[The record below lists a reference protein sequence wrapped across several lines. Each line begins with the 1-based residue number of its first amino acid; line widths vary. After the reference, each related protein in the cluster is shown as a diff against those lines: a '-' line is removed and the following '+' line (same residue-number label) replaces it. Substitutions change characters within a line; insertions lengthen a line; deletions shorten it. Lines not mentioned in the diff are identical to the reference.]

1 MKYFL
6 DTLMFRFNYLL
17 IIIIAF
23 ALLPSITKGSEL
35 VQNVDLF
42 EFHSV
47 ELQQRAN
54 ALAKVLR
61 CPQCQNQN
69 LVESNAQ
76 AAKDL
81 RLKVYTMVN
90 EGSSNQEVKDYLV
103 ARYGN
108 IVLYQ
113 PPVNYSTAILWI
125 LPPLFLIFFV
135 LYSIRLKQHN

>member
-1 MKYFL
+1 MSHFKYAYF
-6 DTLMFRFNYLL
+6 
-17 IIIIAF
+17 IIVLFSLCSSWVKAEQ
-23 ALLPSITKGSEL
+23 IT
-35 VQNVDLF
+35 QHVDLF

-54 ALAKVLR
+54 ALAKALR

-81 RLKVYTMVN
+81 RLKVYSMVN
-90 EGSSNQEVKDYLV
+90 EGSTDQEVKDYLV
-103 ARYGN
+103 QRYGN

-113 PPVNYSTAILWI
+113 PPFNYSTAALWI
-125 LPPLFLIFFV
+125 FPLLVLIFFI
-135 LYSIRLKQHN
+135 LFSIKMIKRQ

>member
-1 MKYFL
+1 MSHFKYAYF
-6 DTLMFRFNYLL
+6 
-17 IIIIAF
+17 IIVLFSLCSSWVKAEQ
-23 ALLPSITKGSEL
+23 IT
-35 VQNVDLF
+35 QHVDLF

-54 ALAKVLR
+54 ALAKALR

-81 RLKVYTMVN
+81 RLKVYSMVN
-90 EGSSNQEVKDYLV
+90 EGSTDQEVKDYLV
-103 ARYGN
+103 QRYGN

-113 PPVNYSTAILWI
+113 PSFNYSTAALWI
-125 LPPLFLIFFV
+125 FPLLLLIFFI
-135 LYSIRLKQHN
+135 LFSIKMIKRQ

>member
-1 MKYFL
+1 MSHFKYAYF
-6 DTLMFRFNYLL
+6 
-17 IIIIAF
+17 IIVLFSLCSSWVKAEQ
-23 ALLPSITKGSEL
+23 IT
-35 VQNVDLF
+35 QHVDLF

-54 ALAKVLR
+54 ALAKAIR

-81 RLKVYTMVN
+81 RLKVYSMVN
-90 EGSSNQEVKDYLV
+90 EGSTDQEVKDYLV
-103 ARYGN
+103 QRYGN

-113 PPVNYSTAILWI
+113 PPFNYSTAALWI
-125 LPPLFLIFFV
+125 FPLLLLIFFI
-135 LYSIRLKQHN
+135 LFSIKMIKRQ

>member
-1 MKYFL
+1 
-6 DTLMFRFNYLL
+6 MFRFNSLFL
-17 IIIIAF
+17 TIILFTLFSPFTRSAD
-23 ALLPSITKGSEL
+23 LE
-35 VQNVDLF
+35 QNVDLF

-47 ELQQRAN
+47 EVQQRAT
-54 ALAKVLR
+54 ALAKTLR

-81 RLKVYTMVN
+81 RLKVYTMAN
-90 EGSSNQEVKDYLV
+90 QGSSNQEIKDYLV

-113 PPVNYSTAILWI
+113 PPFNYTTALLWI
-125 LPPLFLIFFV
+125 FPALFLILFV
-135 LYSIRLKQHN
+135 LYSIRMVKRN

>member
-1 MKYFL
+1 MSHFKYAYFIIFL
-6 DTLMFRFNYLL
+6 FSLCSSWVK
-17 IIIIAF
+17 AEQ
-23 ALLPSITKGSEL
+23 IT
-35 VQNVDLF
+35 QHVDLF

-54 ALAKVLR
+54 ALAKALR

-81 RLKVYTMVN
+81 RLKVYSMVN
-90 EGSSNQEVKDYLV
+90 EGSTDQEVKDYLV
-103 ARYGN
+103 QRYGN

-113 PPVNYSTAILWI
+113 PPFNYSTAALWI
-125 LPPLFLIFFV
+125 FPLLLLIFFI
-135 LYSIRLKQHN
+135 LFSIKMIKRQ

>member
-1 MKYFL
+1 MSHFKYAYF
-6 DTLMFRFNYLL
+6 
-17 IIIIAF
+17 IIVLFSLCSSWVKAEQ
-23 ALLPSITKGSEL
+23 IT
-35 VQNVDLF
+35 QHVDLF

-54 ALAKVLR
+54 ALAKALR

-81 RLKVYTMVN
+81 RLKVYSMVN
-90 EGSSNQEVKDYLV
+90 EGSTDQEIKDYLV
-103 ARYGN
+103 QRYGN

-113 PPVNYSTAILWI
+113 PPFNYSTAALWI
-125 LPPLFLIFFV
+125 FPLLLLIFFI
-135 LYSIRLKQHN
+135 LFSIKMIKRQ

>member
-1 MKYFL
+1 MSHFKYAYF
-6 DTLMFRFNYLL
+6 
-17 IIIIAF
+17 IIVLFSLCSSWVKAEQ
-23 ALLPSITKGSEL
+23 IT
-35 VQNVDLF
+35 QHVDLF

-54 ALAKVLR
+54 ALAKALR

-81 RLKVYTMVN
+81 RLKVYSMVN
-90 EGSSNQEVKDYLV
+90 EGSTNQEVKDYLV
-103 ARYGN
+103 QRYGN

-113 PPVNYSTAILWI
+113 PPFNYSTSALWI
-125 LPPLFLIFFV
+125 FPLLLLIFFI
-135 LYSIRLKQHN
+135 LFSIKMIKRQ

>member
-1 MKYFL
+1 
-6 DTLMFRFNYLL
+6 MFRFNNLL
-17 IIIIAF
+17 LTLILFILFSPFTRSAD
-23 ALLPSITKGSEL
+23 LE
-35 VQNVDLF
+35 QNVVLF

-47 ELQQRAN
+47 ELQQRAIS
-54 ALAKVLR
+54 LAKTLR

-81 RLKVYTMVN
+81 RLKVYTMAN
-90 EGSSNQEVKDYLV
+90 EGSSDQEIKDYLV

-113 PPVNYSTAILWI
+113 PPLNYSTALLWI
-125 LPPLFLIFFV
+125 FPVLFLIFFV
-135 LYSIRLKQHN
+135 LYSIRMVKRN